1 MILKFFEVQIY
12 IKSMKFI
19 KRLLLF
25 CVILCFFSAT
35 VYCQAKNNKKTFKV
49 VIDAGHGG
57 KDPGCNTKRNKEK
70 NITLSLALMLG
81 NLIETN
87 CPDVKVIYT
96 RKSDVFVELH
106 KRAKIANESKA
117 DLFISVHVNANKSP
131 KPYGFETFVMGLHKS
146 EANLS
151 VAKTEN
157 ASILLED
164 DYSAQ
169 YDGFDPNSS
178 ESNIIFSLFQNAFL
192 EQSLNLAAKIQNEV
206 KIKTQL
212 DDKGVKQ
219 AGFLVL
225 YKTVM
230 PGVLIEA
237 GFLSNP
243 KDEAIISTKKGQLK
257 VAKALYT
264 AFRKYK
270 ADLDGTVYVEDNIKN
285 SAFVENQLDTEIDT
299 LENIEIVDNN
309 DIDTLKNNYYHKVK
323 DIDTIVVVD
332 NKGNNQIVNPKSV
345 YVKANSDSVNIN
357 NKQNSFN
364 DNVIEKEDVF
374 LSIQIV
380 TSKKK
385 IPLNSTQFKG
395 LKNIFEF
402 KFDGIYKYTYLKLY
416 DLETANKELKF
427 IQSKGFKDAF
437 VVAFIN
443 NKRVS
448 PSEALK
454 LLKKK

>member
-212 DDKGVKQ
+212 EDKGVKQ

-230 PGVLIEA
+230 PGVLIES

-257 VAKALYT
+257 VAKALYN

-270 ADLDGTVYVEDNIKN
+270 SDLEGTVYVEDNN
-285 SAFVENQLDTEIDT
+285 STFVENQSTIDIDT
-299 LENIEIVDNN
+299 LENNEIVENN
-309 DIDTLKNNYYHKVK
+309 DIDTLKNNYYHQVK

-332 NKGNNQIVNPKSV
+332 NKGNTQIVNPKSV
-345 YVKANSDSVNIN
+345 YVKANTDSIKIN
-357 NKQNSFN
+357 NNQVSTN
-364 DNVIEKEDVF
+364 DNVIEKEEVF
-374 LSIQIV
+374 LSIQIA
-380 TSKKK
+380 TSSKK
-385 IPLNSTQFKG
+385 IPLNASQFKG
-395 LKNIFEF
+395 LKNIYEY
-402 KFDGIYKYTYLKLY
+402 KLDGIYKYTYLKFY

-437 VVAFIN
+437 VVAFAN
-443 NKRVS
+443 NKRVT